1 MNRNAPASPVTLAR
15 ITGILWLVVIVT
27 GVTALVVRSTLIVR
41 GDAAATA
48 KSILASESLFRFGLV
63 SDVISFACYIGLTVI
78 LYHLLKPVS
87 RSISLVAAAFGV
99 AGSVVGTVIL
109 AALLAP
115 LVLLGGA
122 PYLRVLEPDQLEALA
137 LTSIR
142 LHGVAYDL
150 TFVLFGTQ
158 CILAGYLIA
167 RSTYFPRILGVLLA
181 TGGLSYV
188 ISAFASL
195 LSPDFGNQL
204 SPYIIPAGLIGEGS
218 LCVWLILKGLN
229 LGRWEKQASL
239 AT

>member
-1 MNRNAPASPVTLAR
+1 MNRNAPASPVTMAR
-15 ITGILWLVVIVT
+15 TTGILWLIVIVT

-48 KSILASESLFRFGLV
+48 KSILASESLFRFGLS
-63 SDVISFACYIGLTVI
+63 SDVISFASYIGLTVI

-122 PYLRVLEPDQLEALA
+122 PYLQALETDQLQALA

-167 RSTYFPRILGVLLA
+167 RSTFIPRILGVLLA
-181 TGGLSYV
+181 TGGLSYIV
-188 ISAFASL
+188 SAFASFM
-195 LSPDFGNQL
+195 SPEFGAQL
-204 SPYIIPAGLIGEGS
+204 SPYIVPAGLIGEGS
-218 LCVWLILKGLN
+218 LCVWLIVKGLN
-229 LGRWEKQASL
+229 LARWEEQASL
-239 AT
+239 AA

>member
-48 KSILASESLFRFGLV
+48 KSILASESLFRFALV

-204 SPYIIPAGLIGEGS
+204 SPYIVPAGLIGEGS

>member
-1 MNRNAPASPVTLAR
+1 MNRNAPASPVTMAR

-78 LYHLLKPVS
+78 LYHVLKPVS

-109 AALLAP
+109 VALLAP

-150 TFVLFGTQ
+150 TFVLFGMQ

-181 TGGLSYV
+181 AGGLSYV
-188 ISAFASL
+188 ISAFASF
-195 LSPDFGNQL
+195 LSPELGNQL
-204 SPYIIPAGLIGEGS
+204 SPYIVPAGLIGEGS
-218 LCVWLILKGLN
+218 LCVWLIVKGLN